1 MVRRKQLEDEDPL
14 VMKITEE
21 ESINIEYLEMLNA
34 LKNNVETKDLP
45 DDNELRQLSGC
56 KDQISM
62 VTLKDGTK
70 LIIIKWNWNIDPEH
84 NEVLNVLRTLERNVM
99 KWTANISLLIL
110 ITKSSWYHKL
120 RRNVCN
126 LWNCL
131 DSFVL
136 TFSPAGMTEQCGSQV
151 VDSGKVIV

>member
-1 MVRRKQLEDEDPL
+1 MSKRALVRQKQLEDEDPL

-62 VTLKDGTK
+62 VTLKDGK
-70 LIIIKWNWNIDPEH
+70 
-84 NEVLNVLRTLERNVM
+84 
-99 KWTANISLLIL
+99 IL
-110 ITKSSWYHKL
+110 I
-120 RRNVCN
+120 
-126 LWNCL
+126 
-131 DSFVL
+131 
-136 TFSPAGMTEQCGSQV
+136 
-151 VDSGKVIV
+151 VIK

>member
-70 LIIIKWNWNIDPEH
+70 LIIIK
-84 NEVLNVLRTLERNVM
+84 
-99 KWTANISLLIL
+99 
-110 ITKSSWYHKL
+110 
-120 RRNVCN
+120 
-126 LWNCL
+126 
-131 DSFVL
+131 
-136 TFSPAGMTEQCGSQV
+136 
-151 VDSGKVIV
+151 

>member
-1 MVRRKQLEDEDPL
+1 MIKRALVRRKQLEDEDPL

-70 LIIIKWNWNIDPEH
+70 LIIIK
-84 NEVLNVLRTLERNVM
+84 
-99 KWTANISLLIL
+99 
-110 ITKSSWYHKL
+110 
-120 RRNVCN
+120 
-126 LWNCL
+126 
-131 DSFVL
+131 
-136 TFSPAGMTEQCGSQV
+136 
-151 VDSGKVIV
+151 